1 MHLSDC
7 FVDLIAYVAAGV
19 KDPLVLPESCD
30 AMARILDDLILESE
44 EKRISGGFSVED
56 YNLARFA
63 VFVWIDESIMKSS
76 YKGKDLWRK
85 YLLQRKYYKTT
96 GGGVEFY
103 KKLKSIE
110 LDQNQVRE
118 VYFLCLSLGYSGRYG
133 LDGEDRIIRDRIK
146 LQNLRHLTG
155 TAEGL
160 APFSGKDKLFPLSY
174 AEGNPDAALNAKGL
188 RWLSWK
194 SLVLGILPLGLIA
207 FLFVLYRFILDN
219 EITAKMVH

>member
-19 KDPLVLPESCD
+19 KEPRVLPESCENL
-30 AMARILDDLILESE
+30 ARIIDDLILESE
-44 EKRISGGFSVED
+44 EKRVSGGFSVED

-63 VFVWIDESIMKSS
+63 VFVWTDESIMKSS
-76 YKGKDLWRK
+76 YPGKDLWRK

-103 KKLKSIE
+103 KKLKSLE

-146 LQNLRHLTG
+146 LQNLKHLTG

-160 APFSGKDKLFPLSY
+160 GNLSGKDRLFPQSY
-174 AEGNPDAALNAKGL
+174 AEESPDAAAKGKRMRL
-188 RWLSWK
+188 FSFRSMVLS
-194 SLVLGILPLGLIA
+194 VLPVGVFA
-207 FLFVLYRFILDN
+207 FLYVLYRFILDN
-219 EITAKMVH
+219 EIMAKMVH